1 MAKAALHSLSRFTLV
16 LLVLALGACVTTSE
30 KYDPPKIDLVGLEPL
45 QSADGKPRFNV
56 VLRVVNPNDRDLTIK
71 GAYYEISVEGN
82 ELFTGASDKASTI
95 PAYGENTVTLEA
107 QPSLFGAIGLF
118 KTLLGGGGNMEAINY
133 KLYTKLSIAGVPMPI
148 RIKEEGKL
156 DLGAPVGGDSGSAA
170 SGKRI

>member
-1 MAKAALHSLSRFTLV
+1 MAKLAMHSLSRFA
-16 LLVLALGACVTTSE
+16 LLVLVLVLGACVTTSE
-30 KYDPPKIDLVGLEPL
+30 KYDPPKVDLVGLEPL

-56 VLRVVNPNDRDLTIK
+56 KLRVVNPNDRDITIK
-71 GAYYEISVEGN
+71 GAYYEISVEGH
-82 ELFTGASDKASTI
+82 ELFTGASDGSRTI

-107 QPSLFGAIGLF
+107 APSLFGAIGLF
-118 KTLLGGGGNMEAINY
+118 KSLLSSGEQMQSINY

-156 DLGAPVGGDSGSAA
+156 DLGAPVGGGSEGAA